1 MTKWVL
7 EKNGKEILS
16 QIEYSTRDYG
26 IHGVPGVLGLLIP
39 PEMTLEAEK
48 GEWDCFGYTWRYKG
62 DTYTIRT
69 LEQN

>member
-7 EKNGKEILS
+7 EKNGTEIIAHL
-16 QIEYSTRDYG
+16 EYSVRDYKING
-26 IHGVPGVLGLLIP
+26 IAGVLWSLIP

-48 GEWDCFGYTWRYKG
+48 GEWDYIGYTWRYDG
-62 DTYTIRT
+62 DVYTIRT

>member
-7 EKNGKEILS
+7 ERNRNEIIA
-16 QIEYSTRDYG
+16 QMEYSTRDYK
-26 IHGVPGVLGLLIP
+26 IHGVAGVLGSLIP

-48 GEWDCFGYTWRYKG
+48 GEWDCIGYTWRYDG
-62 DTYTIRT
+62 DIYTIRT

>member
-7 EKNGKEILS
+7 EKNRNEIIDHL
-16 QIEYSTRDYG
+16 EYSARDHKING
-26 IHGVPGVLGLLIP
+26 LADVLWSLIP

-48 GEWDCFGYTWRYKG
+48 GQWDYIGYRWRYDG
-62 DTYTIRT
+62 DIYTIRT

>member
-7 EKNGKEILS
+7 ERNRNEILTR
-16 QIEYSTRDYG
+16 IEYSARDYR

-48 GEWDCFGYTWRYKG
+48 R
-62 DTYTIRT
+62 
-69 LEQN
+69 